1 MPLILILG
9 VCLLYIYWVSFF
21 YNFPLADPVLSRATT
36 AVIWPEM
43 GVGYIFV
50 NLFMQ
55 TKTFHHNLVV
65 FVTFIYTP
73 LTVKLYQSPVN

>member
-36 AVIWPEM
+36 AGIWPEM
-43 GVGYIFV
+43 GWVHICQPF
-50 NLFMQ
+50 LQ